1 MKRRE
6 FITLFGGAAAWPLV
20 ARAQGRGRIPKIGI
34 LWHAGN
40 AEEEGPLFTALVEGF
55 RKLGSEEGRDITL
68 EHRFPNEIPEQFK
81 SMAAELVSLN
91 VDALVS
97 AGIQAALALR
107 EATKTIPVVFM
118 FLPDPVGSKLVAS
131 LARPGGNITGLSN
144 FAPDLIGKRLQFLKE
159 TIPRLSRV
167 ALLVNPDSQIS
178 RLYIDVTQASASA
191 LGLDIQTF
199 EVRSL
204 DDLEPAFDAMARAGM
219 QAVAINADGLIYQ
232 GKAIIAKLAI
242 ERRMALSAYSR
253 ETFDAGALMA
263 YGPDNIATCHRAA
276 VFVDKILKGAKPTE
290 LPVEQPTKFQ
300 YLVNLK
306 TAKALGLQVPATL
319 IVVADQVVE

>member
-1 MKRRE
+1 
-6 FITLFGGAAAWPLV
+6 
-20 ARAQGRGRIPKIGI
+20 
-34 LWHAGN
+34 
-40 AEEEGPLFTALVEGF
+40 
-55 RKLGSEEGRDITL
+55 
-68 EHRFPNEIPEQFK
+68 
-81 SMAAELVSLN
+81 
-91 VDALVS
+91 
-97 AGIQAALALR
+97 
-107 EATKTIPVVFM
+107 M

-191 LGLDIQTF
+191 LQTF